1 MDEILQEKEHRLCS
15 KKYQINDREQMRR
28 VSGKA
33 GTNTDSVRDYLGFF
47 VYPDDAA
54 DLKGHK
60 FFAGVDWDTLHLTRP
75 PYVPQVKN
83 NEDTTYF
90 DEEEPLSDVDDAP
103 STTSI
108 QEDDLRAQEAFE
120 ETVAAEY
127 AAKEACDGEQA
138 GQHEQG
144 NLDGA
149 GNLHDLFGPRSVNT
163 SQKTVVAT
171 KVLRKGAKE
180 KKRPRDRVLRDR
192 AVAKQ
197 VMDLRKKGAFLGY
210 TYRRP
215 RGVLMGLELK
225 RAGLGSLSKGAL
237 ATGVEGGAE
246 LDGVPLRQ
254 ERQRGRISMT

>member
-1 MDEILQEKEHRLCS
+1 
-15 KKYQINDREQMRR
+15 MRR

-33 GTNTDSVRDYLGFF
+33 GTANTDSVRDYLGFF

-60 FFAGVDWDTLHLTRP
+60 FFAGVDWDNLHLTRP

-120 ETVAAEY
+120 EAVAAEY
-127 AAKEACDGEQA
+127 AAKEAGDAGEAGPHEQA
-138 GQHEQG
+138 

-149 GNLHDLFGPRSVNT
+149 GNLHNLFGARSANN
-163 SQKTVVAT
+163 SQKTVVTTT

-225 RAGLGSLSKGAL
+225 RAGLGSLSSGGMVPGADGL
-237 ATGVEGGAE
+237 GADLE
-246 LDGVPLRQ
+246 GVPFRQ
-254 ERQRGRISMT
+254 ERRRGRSSAT